1 MDEIKHFIEV
11 INEGKKGKYE
21 KDFMKTKSISDNNL
35 SLNKMLKLHMLTVIV
50 RSVFKEDGKYYPQV
64 FLDECLH
71 EA

>member
-11 INEGKKGKYE
+11 INEGKKGEYE
-21 KDFMKTKSISDNNL
+21 KDFMKIKSISDDNL

-50 RSVFKEDGKYYPQV
+50 RSVFKEDKCYPQV
-64 FLDECLH
+64 SLDECLY